1 MAPDARAFSAVR
13 SVELL
18 SQTMISLSQP
28 VAAKASVAA
37 LILRSERAMN
47 FSSLNAGTTTEIF
60 MMRSLTDDRPKVKDQ
75 SKGKTSRRIHVL
87 VNTRA
92 DSGRDRMLR
101 SLNRCNPRPAFARG
115 ATLRHLRF
123 TMFRVGFQSAPRVR
137 TRGDTR
143 QRRRRWQRRSFNP

>member
-18 SQTMISLSQP
+18 SHTMISLSQP
-28 VAAKASVAA
+28 GAEKASVAA

-60 MMRSLTDDRPKVKDQ
+60 MMRSLTDGRLKVKDR
-75 SKGKTSRRIHVL
+75 SKSETSRRIHVL

-101 SLNRCNPRPAFARG
+101 SLPESARVL
-115 ATLRHLRF
+115 T
-123 TMFRVGFQSAPRVR
+123 R
-137 TRGDTR
+137 T
-143 QRRRRWQRRSFNP
+143 

>member
-1 MAPDARAFSAVR
+1 
-13 SVELL
+13 
-18 SQTMISLSQP
+18 
-28 VAAKASVAA
+28 
-37 LILRSERAMN
+37 MN

-115 ATLRHLRF
+115 AT
-123 TMFRVGFQSAPRVR
+123 
-137 TRGDTR
+137 GDNDR
-143 QRRRRWQRRSFNP
+143 ERDDCWSFNPRPAFARGATSS